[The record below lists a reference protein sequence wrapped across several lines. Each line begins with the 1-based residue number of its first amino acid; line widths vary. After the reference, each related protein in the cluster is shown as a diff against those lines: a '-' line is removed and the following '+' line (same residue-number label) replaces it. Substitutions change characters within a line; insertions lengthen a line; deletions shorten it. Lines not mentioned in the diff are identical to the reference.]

1 MSTGTLIAIIVPIVV
16 VLLLVAVA
24 VRLAGRRRRLR
35 ERFGPEYDR
44 TVESGDSRRAA
55 ERELR
60 SREERHADLD
70 IRELPAEARDRYA
83 AEWTAVQERFVDEPS
98 RCVDDADRLVTRLMS
113 DRGYPTEGYEQQVR
127 DLSVEHGDTLEHY
140 RSAHDIGLRNREGRA
155 TTEELR
161 GAMVH
166 YRALFQELL
175 GAPPATPGPA
185 ADTRRR
191 HDAA

>member
-1 MSTGTLIAIIVPIVV
+1 MSTGTLIAIIV
-16 VLLLVAVA
+16 AVA
-24 VRLAGRRRRLR
+24 VVLILIATAVWITMRRRRLQ

-44 TVESGDSRRAA
+44 TLDTEDSRGSA
-55 ERELR
+55 ERDLR
-60 SREERHADLD
+60 AREQRHHDLD

-83 AEWTAVQERFVDEPS
+83 EEWKRAQESFVDRPS
-98 RCVDDADRLVTRLMS
+98 QSVDDADRLVTRVMGE
-113 DRGYPTEGYEQQVR
+113 RGYPTEGYEQQLR
-127 DLSVEHGDTLEHY
+127 DLSVEHGRTLEHY
-140 RSAHDIGLRNREGRA
+140 RVAHEINIRNRDGSA

-175 GAPPATPGPA
+175 GNSGQNTRTPRH
-185 ADTRRR
+185 TR

>member
-1 MSTGTLIAIIVPIVV
+1 MSTDTLIAIIVPIAVI
-16 VLLLVAVA
+16 LILVA
-24 VRLAGRRRRLR
+24 AGLWIAMRRRRLQ

-44 TVESGDSRRAA
+44 TVQSGESRLSA

-60 SREERHADLD
+60 SREQRHRDLD
-70 IRELPAEARDRYA
+70 IRELPAEARDRYSA
-83 AEWTAVQERFVDEPS
+83 DWKGVEERFVDQPS
-98 RCVDDADRLVTRLMS
+98 QSVDDADRLVTRLMS
-113 DRGYPTEGYEQQVR
+113 DRGYPTEGYEQQLR
-127 DLSVEHGDTLEHY
+127 DLSVEHGRTLEHY
-140 RSAHDIGLRNREGRA
+140 RAAHEVGIRNQSGRA

-175 GAPPATPGPA
+175 SDTGNPPHRHRHT
-185 ADTRRR
+185 R